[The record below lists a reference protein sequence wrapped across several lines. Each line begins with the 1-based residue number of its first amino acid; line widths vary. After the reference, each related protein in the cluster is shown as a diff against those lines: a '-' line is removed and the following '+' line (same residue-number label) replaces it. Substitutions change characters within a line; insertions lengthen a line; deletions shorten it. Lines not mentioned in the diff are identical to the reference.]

1 MSASQKLLR
10 HLTSLTHADPAG
22 ELTTIPPTVE
32 SETAA
37 KTLRRLVEPSDG
49 SSSGSATATA
59 KREQELD
66 ALLEPSSGNASTLC
80 AAITCATSAIDL
92 IERDEAADTAACG
105 LLRWG
110 HLRVNALQILLQLAS
125 SEARCVALLEATSDA
140 AAATCVSLL
149 ASKAS
154 RTDREGV
161 RTAANLLRNLAM
173 PAASRPRLGA
183 ELSGLFPALIKHVPH
198 PDPNTE
204 AVVGA
209 ALRILVEGCQPNALK
224 AALAAS
230 TGVVSGGGDGSLL
243 EEGAGGSSS
252 GSSSSSGT
260 IAIAG
265 SSSNGG
271 GGAFVG
277 FGRLIGV
284 DLSKMHPFC
293 RVELSRFIAICIGSV
308 CASDGDGGSEQQHA
322 AALASPEALGFA
334 AFVLGSRHP
343 GLHAEFCAALKAAR
357 KAQADADVA
366 DWVEKVAAFKVG
378 VQGREMTIKAVLAEL
393 AAAGS
398 VNKEA
403 AALLEAPLAEVS

>member
-230 TGVVSGGGDGSLL
+230 TGVVSGGGDGLL

-252 GSSSSSGT
+252 SSSSSGT
-260 IAIAG
+260 IAG
-265 SSSNGG
+265 SSSNGGG

-293 RVELSRFIAICIGSV
+293 RVELSRFIAICIASV
-308 CASDGDGGSEQQHA
+308 CATDGGSEQHA

-366 DWVEKVAAFKVG
+366 DWVEKVASCKVG

-403 AALLEAPLAEVS
+403 AALVEAPAAEVS

>member
-209 ALRILVEGCQPNALK
+209 ALRILVEGCQPNAIK

-230 TGVVSGGGDGSLL
+230 TGVVSGGGDGLL

-252 GSSSSSGT
+252 SSSSSNNGT
-260 IAIAG
+260 MAG
-265 SSSNGG
+265 SSSNGGG

-293 RVELSRFIAICIGSV
+293 RVELSRFIAICIASV
-308 CASDGDGGSEQQHA
+308 CASDGGSEQQHA

-366 DWVEKVAAFKVG
+366 DWVEKVAACKVG

-398 VNKEA
+398 VAKED
-403 AALLEAPLAEVS
+403 AALVEAPAAELS

>member
-183 ELSGLFPALIKHVPH
+183 ELSGLFPALIKHAPH

-230 TGVVSGGGDGSLL
+230 TGVVSGGGDGLL

-252 GSSSSSGT
+252 SSSSSGT
-260 IAIAG
+260 IAG
-265 SSSNGG
+265 SSSNGGG

-293 RVELSRFIAICIGSV
+293 RVELSRFIAICIASV
-308 CASDGDGGSEQQHA
+308 CATDGGSEQHA

-366 DWVEKVAAFKVG
+366 DWVEKVASCKVG

-403 AALLEAPLAEVS
+403 AALVEAPAAEVS

>member
-230 TGVVSGGGDGSLL
+230 TGVVSGGGGDGLL

-252 GSSSSSGT
+252 SSSSSNNGT
-260 IAIAG
+260 MAG
-265 SSSNGG
+265 SSSNGGG

-293 RVELSRFIAICIGSV
+293 RVELSRFIAICIASV
-308 CASDGDGGSEQQHA
+308 CASDGGSEQQHA

-366 DWVEKVAAFKVG
+366 DWVEKVASCKVG

-393 AAAGS
+393 AAARS
-398 VNKEA
+398 VAKED
-403 AALLEAPLAEVS
+403 AALLEAPAAELS

>member
-260 IAIAG
+260 IAG
-265 SSSNGG
+265 SSSNGGG

-293 RVELSRFIAICIGSV
+293 RVELSRFIAICIASV
-308 CASDGDGGSEQQHA
+308 CATDGGSEQHA

-393 AAAGS
+393 AAARS
-398 VNKEA
+398 VAKED
-403 AALLEAPLAEVS
+403 AALLEAPAAEVS

>member
-230 TGVVSGGGDGSLL
+230 TGVVSGGGGDGLL

-252 GSSSSSGT
+252 SSSSSGT
-260 IAIAG
+260 IAG
-265 SSSNGG
+265 SSSNGGG

-293 RVELSRFIAICIGSV
+293 RVELSRFIAICIASV
-308 CASDGDGGSEQQHA
+308 CATDGGSEQHA

-366 DWVEKVAAFKVG
+366 DWVEKVASCKVG

-398 VNKEA
+398 VTKED
-403 AALLEAPLAEVS
+403 AALVEPALAEVS

>member
-260 IAIAG
+260 IAG
-265 SSSNGG
+265 SSSNGGG

-293 RVELSRFIAICIGSV
+293 RVELSRFIAICIASV
-308 CASDGDGGSEQQHA
+308 CATDGGSEQHA

-366 DWVEKVAAFKVG
+366 DWVEKVASCKVG

-398 VNKEA
+398 VTKED
-403 AALLEAPLAEVS
+403 AALVEPALAEVS

>member
-66 ALLEPSSGNASTLC
+66 ALLEPSSCNASTLC

-230 TGVVSGGGDGSLL
+230 TGVVSGGGDGLL

-260 IAIAG
+260 IAG
-265 SSSNGG
+265 SSSNGGG

-308 CASDGDGGSEQQHA
+308 CATINPLMSRHPLQA
-322 AALASPEALGFA
+322 AVASPEALGFA
-334 AFVLGSRHP
+334 AFVLGSRHA
-343 GLHAEFCAALKAAR
+343 GLHAEFCAALRAAR

-366 DWVEKVAAFKVG
+366 DWVEKVASCKVG